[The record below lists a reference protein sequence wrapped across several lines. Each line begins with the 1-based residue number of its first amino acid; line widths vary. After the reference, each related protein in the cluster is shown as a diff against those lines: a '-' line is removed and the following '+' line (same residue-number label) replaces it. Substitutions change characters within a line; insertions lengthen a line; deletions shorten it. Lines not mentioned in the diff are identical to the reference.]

1 VPTGSAE
8 LIESRIG
15 ELPTSVGDVIDALAV
30 GEPIDLASL
39 ARITDPA
46 AVEDAE
52 MRGLITLD
60 PVDGV
65 VEARVAH
72 PRYGE
77 VRRNR
82 LNTPLLKIPAPV
94 QSPH

>member
-1 VPTGSAE
+1 VLTV
-8 LIESRIG
+8 RH
-15 ELPTSVGDVIDALAV
+15 
-30 GEPIDLASL
+30 GEPIELASL
-39 ARITDPA
+39 TRITDPA

-72 PRYGE
+72 PLSGE

-82 LNTPLLKIPAPV
+82 LNTPLLKIPVAV